1 MPRIDRH
8 TTDADRV
15 VVAAQSSTLPFGLP
29 WSLPERGGGPFLLT
43 HRTYHAT
50 PCNKKWQAVIELPK
64 RPGVQCGGQAGV
76 SRRRGDGSKAPSSAR
91 TARPHL
97 GVRCSSGLGAP
108 ASTAR
113 RLRVGW
119 SPTSPPITDELTS
132 VLAFHGQHA
141 FALGTIIASAESW
154 PDLGRRWPSRLVA
167 TAAEDRL
174 IFRRKAHVVLRQ
186 PAMRCCNVALI
197 RPQHLQRPRSITR
210 SAFSPGRR
218 GAGGKAA
225 LFWTIDHFVMAPF
238 SRNRGAGLEAMSR
251 DLDIAGL
258 VGQVLVAAINK
269 DMIHKILR

>member
-1 MPRIDRH
+1 
-8 TTDADRV
+8 V
-15 VVAAQSSTLPFGLP
+15 VPSGARRRAIF
-29 WSLPERGGGPFLLT
+29 LT

-50 PCNKKWQAVIELPK
+50 PCNKKWQAIIELPK

-141 FALGTIIASAESW
+141 FALGTIIASAESR

-174 IFRRKAHVVLRQ
+174 IFRRKAHVVCGSQRLPNNCSGFGPSPGRPHPAAPSLRDVAETVSDHSQ
-186 PAMRCCNVALI
+186 EAFGRRDGPRRYCDPAGSAVVDFGTWSCELTFWPGTASRMPATTTRSSGFNPL
-197 RPQHLQRPRSITR
+197 SITR
-210 SAFSPGRR
+210 ISP
-218 GAGGKAA
+218 
-225 LFWTIDHFVMAPF
+225 V
-238 SRNRGAGLEAMSR
+238 
-251 DLDIAGL
+251 
-258 VGQVLVAAINK
+258 
-269 DMIHKILR
+269 